1 MFRQDTHDLILYWT
15 FSCPSH
21 EITEYVG
28 RLSGTRSEIKLLDE
42 ASRSG
47 SKYDLDFLGP
57 AIPQGSS
64 SDGRPSVGGKML

>member
-1 MFRQDTHDLILYWT
+1 MW
-15 FSCPSH
+15 
-21 EITEYVG
+21 G
-28 RLSGTRSEIKLLDE
+28 LSGARVRDKIVG
-42 ASRSG
+42 AG

>member
-15 FSCPSH
+15 ISCPSH

-28 RLSGTRSEIKLLDE
+28 CGALSGDKIVG
-42 ASRSG
+42 AG

-64 SDGRPSVGGKML
+64 SDGRPSVGGMML